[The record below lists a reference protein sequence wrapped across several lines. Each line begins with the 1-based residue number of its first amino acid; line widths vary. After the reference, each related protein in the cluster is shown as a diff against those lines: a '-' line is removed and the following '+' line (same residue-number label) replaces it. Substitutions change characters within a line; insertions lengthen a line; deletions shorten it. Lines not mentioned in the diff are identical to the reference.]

1 MSLVSELDKTA
12 DRLPAD
18 WKKRVAAY
26 RGSPA
31 MHYQRVLSVLTD
43 NCTWMTQ
50 EERERASFVY
60 VEKELLREAG
70 HEVDDD
76 D

>member
-1 MSLVSELDKTA
+1 MAVLNELDKSA

-18 WKKRVAAY
+18 WRKRVAAY
-26 RGSPA
+26 RGNPA
-31 MHYQRVLSVLTD
+31 MHYQRVLSTLAACD
-43 NCTWMTQ
+43 WMAQ
-50 EERERASFVY
+50 DERERAAFVY
-60 VEKELLREAG
+60 VEKEMLREAG

>member
-1 MSLVSELDKTA
+1 MASVSELDKQA
-12 DRLPAD
+12 DRLPSD
-18 WKKRVAAY
+18 WRKRVSGY

-31 MHYQRVLSVLTD
+31 LHYQRVLTTLGACD
-43 NCTWMTQ
+43 WMSQ
-50 EERERASFVY
+50 DERERAAFVY